1 MELGVKRDPSV
12 ERDHPTSLTRD
23 LQPSPK
29 TFLEQQIGNTGSI
42 HQLCFICESVW
53 AFVHK
58 HASSS
63 REMWPGE
70 GGPVDTPQAARS
82 GQEGVLQS
90 CMAWVK
96 DLEWWGS
103 HTNPSELRKKGKQ
116 ILQSWV
122 LLDAG
127 RRWNKG
133 TGCHWHFRS
142 VTVKCHTVFLFWF
155 VFLFYSW
162 MKLV

>member
-133 TGCHWHFRS
+133 KGCHWHFRS